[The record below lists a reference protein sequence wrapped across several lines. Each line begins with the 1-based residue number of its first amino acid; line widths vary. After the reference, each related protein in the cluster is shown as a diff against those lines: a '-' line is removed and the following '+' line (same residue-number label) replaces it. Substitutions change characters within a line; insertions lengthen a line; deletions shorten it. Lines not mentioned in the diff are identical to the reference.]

1 MATPQLTNMR
11 RNRSSR
17 FANKDTVHRALRHN
31 SRSVA
36 VRALRQGPQWV
47 FGPMTGMH
55 AATPVTHSD
64 DYTDDQTAYRLGQR
78 AQVEERSATVGSRF
92 SGLTFA
98 LNSALPRQ
106 FSSVWLE

>member
-1 MATPQLTNMR
+1 MSVYLVTFNLGVRHMGIQC
-11 RNRSSR
+11 
-17 FANKDTVHRALRHN
+17 HRALRHN

-47 FGPMTGMH
+47 FGPMAGMH

-78 AQVEERSATVGSRF
+78 AQVEERSAMVGS
-92 SGLTFA
+92 
-98 LNSALPRQ
+98 P
-106 FSSVWLE
+106 FSSLTTQA